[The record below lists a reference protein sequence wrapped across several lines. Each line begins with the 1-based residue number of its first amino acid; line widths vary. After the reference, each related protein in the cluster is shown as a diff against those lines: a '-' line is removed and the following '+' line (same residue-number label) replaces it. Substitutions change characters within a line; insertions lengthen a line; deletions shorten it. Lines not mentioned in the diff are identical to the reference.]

1 MTIHLNDI
9 GTVFEVTLKD
19 ETGAVLDVSSATVK
33 QIVFQKPD
41 KSLLTKTATFSS
53 TGSDGK
59 IRYVSQAGDLD
70 QPKSWQIQAKVTMP
84 SGSWSSDI
92 GTFTVDKNL

>member
-19 ETGAVLDVSSATVK
+19 ETGTVLDISSATVK

-41 KSLLTKTATFSS
+41 KTLITKTASFSN
-53 TGSDGK
+53 TGTDGK
-59 IRYVSQAGDLD
+59 IRYISQAGDLD
-70 QPKSWQIQAKVTMP
+70 QPKSWQIQAKVTLP

-92 GTFTVDKNL
+92 GSFTVDKNL